1 MKNGEC
7 DNKDVNIPTIY
18 SSDKTLETLLL
29 NKKFRPE
36 EPVQKSEEE
45 KKHE

>member
-1 MKNGEC
+1 MKNGEH
-7 DNKDVNIPTIY
+7 DNKGVDTPTIY

-29 NKKFRPE
+29 NKKFIPE